1 MNEFEWLKQTRALR
15 QPVAPRTDLWT
26 GIAARIETPETSKPA
41 RRPRLLP
48 WAMAASVAA
57 ISLLAGAL
65 VWHQPPVSTPR
76 VATHA
81 APAAITPWQPRDPRL
96 VGAAIEINSAR
107 RALVQAIRRAPRDV
121 YLQRMLLN
129 TNRQLQRLQQLQH
142 RAG

>member
-1 MNEFEWLKQTRALR
+1 HGQRHIQGPIAPCATQTARGAGRYDMNEFEWLKQTRALR

-26 GIAARIETPETSKPA
+26 GIAARIETPAAAKAA

-96 VGAAIEINSAR
+96 
-107 RALVQAIRRAPRDV
+107 
-121 YLQRMLLN
+121 
-129 TNRQLQRLQQLQH
+129 
-142 RAG
+142 